1 MKKKKRHWGCSE
13 KKSQRKPIT
22 SIQFSVVLW
31 SNRSLKRNH
40 QVLKHDLNTE
50 QLGFFICVLRRSFRI
65 KLTLSPQFGWQTY
78 SSTSQG
84 NTQWRHRL
92 SWDKRDWV
100 DHKTGVAKE
109 YLTNVS
115 CYCRC
120 ESLCLKTGTP
130 VTTPKWKKKMK
141 VEYHLNKKR

>member
-1 MKKKKRHWGCSE
+1 MRFVHLVRHWGCSE
-13 KKSQRKPIT
+13 KKSQRKPIM

-50 QLGFFICVLRRSFRI
+50 QLVLFICVPRWSFRI
-65 KLTLSPQFGWQTY
+65 KLTLSWQTY

-115 CYCRC
+115 CYYRC
-120 ESLCLKTGTP
+120 ERL
-130 VTTPKWKKKMK
+130 VPKDGYSRHNAKM
-141 VEYHLNKKR
+141 EEENESWISSQ